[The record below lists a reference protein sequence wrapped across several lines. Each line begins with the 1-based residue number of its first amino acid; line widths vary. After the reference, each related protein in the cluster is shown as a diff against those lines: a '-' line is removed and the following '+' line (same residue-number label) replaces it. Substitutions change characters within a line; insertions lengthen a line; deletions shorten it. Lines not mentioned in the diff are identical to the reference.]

1 MKSICST
8 GERSALLSRRFGF
21 QLRPHHH
28 HHHHH
33 HHTSSGKCSFYR
45 KRINAAASTSCIQ
58 PSLKDPFHIYSI
70 HPHQQR
76 TIFNFFPSNPSR
88 DNLNNDDNNTN
99 NHDSGFAKTDLT
111 MPSRQTDTSLINK
124 HQDEQQFRYQSN
136 LRKAEMKEILNSPIG
151 ADSFSWLQVEKLL
164 NFLIENDENTV
175 QAFRIL
181 DRAVK
186 EQDAKHHITHDMVY
200 QVTQQWLTGYVNQQK
215 SIDKPHTYYHK
226 NTSRH
231 ETNDSNNNKRRMLS
245 PLNVWKKIENYQRLG
260 IPLESPTY
268 HKIMEGT
275 THVKS
280 KVPNNPNGARLAELI
295 LDRMMAQSKR
305 NNPLI
310 RPSSYTFTVALLSW
324 EQTAAYSPIEAKH
337 DAPQRALAL
346 LNKLKSLYSSGWG
359 VEFLPGKNAYR
370 RVMNIFAHRGDG
382 DQVEA
387 LLEDLYTLYLD
398 HYEQDHEN
406 SNLLSPTTPFF
417 SLALYAWS
425 KSRDPMAAERAEAI
439 LERMLEME
447 KSGEMPDLRVQTN
460 FFNIVMVCWS
470 KQRTAE
476 SAQKVQAIFDRLVEY
491 SKTDSSKK
499 LVGASY
505 MALITTH
512 ARFDP
517 AKAEEIF
524 WQWKK
529 EHDEGTC
536 EMRIDGD
543 LIRTLVASWCK
554 SKENDA
560 AERCDRLIQFALE
573 SDDLSWDPSS
583 SVFNMIINKFCQ
595 TKALD
600 GFKRGEELL
609 RQMQEIYKNNPRS
622 GCKPNNLT
630 YLPIVR
636 SWAEIGQM
644 EKSEELLIDYFAQRK
659 VPTSTQ
665 NDSSNDYNNNNSSFT
680 VSMSEKEQHL
690 DTRLFNCV
698 LKGWLP
704 KASAMPEVAVR
715 AEDTLLLTKTYGAK
729 PNYASF
735 QYVLDAWRKNKAS
748 FNSPWN
754 QERPRVDEVLSLL
767 DREYGRVDKKRELY
781 LTLRQG
787 WMLLSVH

>member
-8 GERSALLSRRFGF
+8 AERSVLLSRRFGF
-21 QLRPHHH
+21 QLRPQHHH
-28 HHHHH
+28 NQHH

-58 PSLKDPFHIYSI
+58 PSLKDPFHMYSI
-70 HPHQQR
+70 YPHQQR
-76 TIFNFFPSNPSR
+76 TIFNLFPSNPSR
-88 DNLNNDDNNTN
+88 DNLNNDDNNT
-99 NHDSGFAKTDLT
+99 KTDLT

-124 HQDEQQFRYQSN
+124 HEDEQQFRHQSN
-136 LRKAEMKEILNSPIG
+136 LRRAEINEILNSPIG

-164 NFLIENDENTV
+164 NFLIENDENTG

-181 DRAVK
+181 DRAVEEIDVEK
-186 EQDAKHHITHDMVY
+186 HITNEMVF
-200 QVTQQWLTGYVNQQK
+200 QATQQWLTGYVNQQR
-215 SIDKPHTYYHK
+215 SIDRPYTTYYPK
-226 NTSRH
+226 DTRKYD
-231 ETNDSNNNKRRMLS
+231 TNDTNNNKRRMLT

-260 IPLESPTY
+260 IPLESQTY

-310 RPSSYTFTVALLSW
+310 RPSSYTFTVAILSW
-324 EQTAAYSPIEAKH
+324 EQAALYSPTEAKY

-359 VEFLPGKNAYR
+359 AEFLPQSNAYR

-382 DQVEA
+382 EQVEA

-398 HYEQDHEN
+398 HYENDNEN
-406 SNLLSPTTPFF
+406 SSKLSPTTPFF

-439 LERMLEME
+439 LEQILEME
-447 KSGEMPDLRVQTN
+447 ASGEMPGLQVETN

-476 SAQKVQAIFDRLVEY
+476 SAQKVQAIFDRLAEY
-491 SKTDSSKK
+491 SKTDPSKK
-499 LVGASY
+499 VIGASY

-512 ARFDP
+512 ARSDP

-536 EMRIDGD
+536 EMRTDGD

-560 AERCDRLIQFALE
+560 AERCDRLVQFAVE
-573 SDDLSWDPSS
+573 SDDLSYVPPL

-622 GCKPNNLT
+622 DCKPNNLT

-644 EKSEELLIDYFAQRK
+644 ERAEELLIDYFAQRQ
-659 VPTSTQ
+659 VPTVTQ
-665 NDSSNDYNNNNSSFT
+665 NDSSNDYDNSNSSIT
-680 VSMSEKEQHL
+680 VPMSEKEEHL

-704 KASAMPEVAVR
+704 KASVMPEVAVR